1 MKKATLV
8 LDRDF
13 PIGETDPK
21 LFSSFVEPLG
31 RCIYGGIY
39 EPGHPM
45 ADENGFRKDVL
56 ELTRALHLTMNR
68 FPGGNFVSTYRWEDG
83 IGPREKR
90 PRRADPAW
98 LSIETNAFGLNE
110 FAQWSKLNGSDVM
123 MTVNLATRGVLEAM
137 DCVEYC
143 NMDSGTYWSDLRASH
158 GYRQPYGYRY
168 WCLSNEVDGVWQV
181 GQKHGG
187 EYGRLAREAS
197 KGMKLLDR
205 NIRTVLAG
213 SSSPGMATFP
223 SFDADALEEA
233 YDFVDYLSVHQYIGN
248 RNGDLQSFLARPLI
262 TEQFM
267 KDVAAVCDYARAKA
281 HSKKTIQISFDEFNV
296 WHSISS
302 EERFDQTWQIAP
314 HLLED
319 RYTMADA
326 VALGGMLI
334 AILHNAH
341 RIGIACISELVNCI
355 SHIRT
360 ENGGAAWA
368 LPPYYAYQ
376 LYSLYGR
383 GVSLHTAL
391 QSDKYDCAEFT
402 DVPFVEAAAVQN
414 QDGTLSVFAL
424 NRSLD
429 EAAPLSIELRGFGE
443 YQVARHIVLQSGD
456 PGDTNTKEDPF
467 HVVPKNNGDAAV
479 QDGLVQANLAPLS
492 WNVIRL
498 AKRQA

>member
-158 GYRQPYGYRY
+158 GYREPYGYRY
-168 WCLSNEVDGVWQV
+168 WCLSNEIDGVWQV

-187 EYGRLAREAS
+187 R
-197 KGMKLLDR
+197 
-205 NIRTVLAG
+205 IR
-213 SSSPGMATFP
+213 
-223 SFDADALEEA
+223 
-233 YDFVDYLSVHQYIGN
+233 
-248 RNGDLQSFLARPLI
+248 
-262 TEQFM
+262 
-267 KDVAAVCDYARAKA
+267 
-281 HSKKTIQISFDEFNV
+281 
-296 WHSISS
+296 
-302 EERFDQTWQIAP
+302 
-314 HLLED
+314 
-319 RYTMADA
+319 
-326 VALGGMLI
+326 ALGSGGLQGDETVGPEYP
-334 AILHNAH
+334 H
-341 RIGIACISELVNCI
+341 RA
-355 SHIRT
+355 
-360 ENGGAAWA
+360 
-368 LPPYYAYQ
+368 
-376 LYSLYGR
+376 GR
-383 GVSLHTAL
+383 FLFPGHV
-391 QSDKYDCAEFT
+391 YF
-402 DVPFVEAAAVQN
+402 
-414 QDGTLSVFAL
+414 
-424 NRSLD
+424 
-429 EAAPLSIELRGFGE
+429 PLL
-443 YQVARHIVLQSGD
+443 
-456 PGDTNTKEDPF
+456 
-467 HVVPKNNGDAAV
+467 
-479 QDGLVQANLAPLS
+479 
-492 WNVIRL
+492 
-498 AKRQA
+498 